1 MGGVCCIATKTVVKF
16 ANPDKILS
24 NLGLKPNGIVHKFFM
39 QRVSERMLPY
49 MPYRDY
55 GTFQDALETGL
66 SYPDATIT
74 IDLPYARKLY
84 YGIAG
89 GGSQSGSS
97 GFTFGSSIN
106 YTKRP
111 HPKAGPFWDR
121 RMMQDEGEILV
132 REIQAFIRSRNG

>member
-1 MGGVCCIATKTVVKF
+1 
-16 ANPDKILS
+16 
-24 NLGLKPNGIVHKFFM
+24 
-39 QRVSERMLPY
+39 

-84 YGIAG
+84 YGLRD
-89 GGSQSGSS
+89 SGAA
-97 GFTFGSSIN
+97 IN

-111 HPKAGPFWDR
+111 HPKAGPYWDR
-121 RMMQDEGEILV
+121 RMMQDEGDTLV
-132 REIQAFIRSRNG
+132 REIQAFIRSRHG